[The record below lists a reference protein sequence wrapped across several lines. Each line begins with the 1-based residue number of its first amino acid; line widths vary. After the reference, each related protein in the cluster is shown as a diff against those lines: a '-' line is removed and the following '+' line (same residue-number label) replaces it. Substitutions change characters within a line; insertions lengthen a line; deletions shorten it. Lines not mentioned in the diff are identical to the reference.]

1 VIHPADSLASSPL
14 PGAPEADEADEEDE
28 EAEEEAEAEAA
39 TMDGWALVYEA
50 KAVE

>member
-28 EAEEEAEAEAA
+28 EAEEEAEAA

>member
-28 EAEEEAEAEAA
+28 EAEEEAEAAA
-39 TMDGWALVYEA
+39 MDGWALVYEA